1 MKKIPIPGEGGWDY
15 LCVDESARRLY
26 VSHGTQ
32 VEVLDIDSLQVVGNV
47 PKTPGVHGIA
57 LTVDF
62 GRGFISNGQ
71 SNSVTIFDLKTL
83 EKTGEPATGQNPD
96 AICYEP
102 KTKRVVAV
110 NQFTFAAAIL

>member
-1 MKKIPIPGEGGWDY
+1 MIIAIMNGRRSASLASFPRFWITALLLVCVSAPIAAGQSGYAVMKKIPIPGEGGWDY

-57 LTVDF
+57 LTVD
-62 GRGFISNGQ
+62 
-71 SNSVTIFDLKTL
+71 L
-83 EKTGEPATGQNPD
+83 
-96 AICYEP
+96 
-102 KTKRVVAV
+102 
-110 NQFTFAAAIL
+110 